1 MFISLFQNKRS
12 PSTVH
17 HLGQCL
23 GGSVEDL
30 KSCPLCAGQAA
41 RTREQE
47 VLSMPSLSL
56 PVGGGVLVSFL
67 PDQWETG
74 KAKQVLT

>member
-1 MFISLFQNKRS
+1 M
-12 PSTVH
+12 
-17 HLGQCL
+17 
-23 GGSVEDL
+23 EDL

-56 PVGGGVLVSFL
+56 PVGSGVLVSFL

-74 KAKQVLT
+74 KAEQVLT

>member
-1 MFISLFQNKRS
+1 M
-12 PSTVH
+12 
-17 HLGQCL
+17 
-23 GGSVEDL
+23 EDL

-47 VLSMPSLSL
+47 VLSVPSMSL

-67 PDQWETG
+67 PDWWETG
-74 KAKQVLT
+74 QAEQVLT